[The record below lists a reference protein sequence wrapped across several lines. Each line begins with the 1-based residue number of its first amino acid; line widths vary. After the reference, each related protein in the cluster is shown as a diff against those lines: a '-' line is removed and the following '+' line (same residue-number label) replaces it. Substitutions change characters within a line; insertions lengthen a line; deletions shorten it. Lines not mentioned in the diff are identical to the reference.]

1 MTEIITHYVV
11 VSDDAPEEAICE
23 AVRIKAKM
31 LEADINLYGLE
42 DDDEYTAATN
52 LHDIRVVRK
61 CELRQWESL
70 DKLEAEL

>member
-11 VSDDAPEEAICE
+11 VSDDAPEEAIRE

-31 LEADINLYGLE
+31 LEAD
-42 DDDEYTAATN
+42 TN
-52 LHDIRVVRK
+52 LHDIRVVRES
-61 CELRQWESL
+61 ELRQGKSL